1 MTNAWKFYT
10 YILVRKHML
19 TYIHTMHIIAPSVL
33 GHPRKYDGKKATR
46 TSAVYV
52 VAAHRKHTCNA
63 IGCGKDRRSDTSL
76 GRYVHVYIHDNS
88 TNEMLIKTKQHNTTE
103 RQSNNNTT
111 QLHLKQSFFKEKMS
125 CLRWDS
131 NPRPSVF

>member
-1 MTNAWKFYT
+1 
-10 YILVRKHML
+10 ML
-19 TYIHTMHIIAPSVL
+19 TYIHTMHIRAPSVL

-76 GRYVHVYIHDNS
+76 GRYVHVYIHNNS
-88 TNEMLIKTKQHNTTE
+88 TNEMLIKTKQHDTNGRAKQKQHNTTSPE
-103 RQSNNNTT
+103 AVIFQR
-111 QLHLKQSFFKEKMS
+111 KK
-125 CLRWDS
+125 
-131 NPRPSVF
+131 